1 MFDTLNMWKD
11 REAMAGDDPLAI
23 AQYLTKPKQGWSE
36 DDGCFISGRAGDYK
50 IYANQRGISIKGS
63 LAKYFLPSNVYTL
76 TRATAQQAIEM
87 LSDQLHI
94 DVSTATVTRVDISTV
109 IPTKH
114 KPSAYYSQLGD
125 KPYCPNRVRATDG
138 TLYYQ
143 TQQKQ
148 LAFYDKTAEAK
159 AKRALIP
166 PTLADCNLLR
176 YEMRL
181 LKRLQKQLKRADP
194 MTAAALYN
202 QETYYMLVQLWKQ
215 EFETIKKIHRN
226 TAMMQNIKTP
236 KDAQTALFARLLQ
249 QGGQP
254 VIDDFIADLKA
265 RKQFTNRLYYSR
277 LKADLT
283 KILQAP
289 AEGDTDLILEIERAV
304 ANVARYA
311 R

>member
-1 MFDTLNMWKD
+1 MIDTLNMWLD
-11 REAMAGDDPLAI
+11 RAAMAGGDTFAI
-23 AQYLTKPKQGWSE
+23 VPYLIDVTERQNERQGYT
-36 DDGCFISGRAGDYK
+36 CTGRLGDYQV
-50 IYANQRGISIKGS
+50 NISNSGVSLFGS
-63 LAKYFLPSNVYTL
+63 LAKYYLPSNVYTL
-76 TRATAQQAIEM
+76 NRRQVEEALQM
-87 LSDQLHI
+87 MSDQLHTDI
-94 DVSTATVTRVDISTV
+94 AAATVLRADISTV
-109 IPTKH
+109 IPTTR
-114 KPSAYYSQLGD
+114 PPADYYNYLGD
-125 KPYCPNRVRATDG
+125 KTRYERVQATPQ
-138 TLYYQ
+138 TLYYS
-143 TQQKQ
+143 TQKRQ
-148 LAFYDKTAEAK
+148 LVFYDKTAEAK

-166 PTLADCNLLR
+166 PTLAGCNLLR

-265 RKQFTNRLYYSR
+265 RKQFSNRLYYSR